1 MLSVLKFA
9 TAPVPPA
16 MAPPDQLAE
25 SPHVPP
31 VVLDHVPLVWA
42 TASDA
47 IMASASAA
55 TIALTF
61 DERTNRSM
69 LK

>member
-1 MLSVLKFA
+1 
-9 TAPVPPA
+9 
-16 MAPPDQLAE
+16 
-25 SPHVPP
+25 
-31 VVLDHVPLVWA
+31 VPLVWA